1 MMRSVLGC
9 SAILVLVISTNT
21 SLAGDIPADALDRF
35 PGTEW
40 ERKTPSEVGFD
51 EEALQKL
58 IPKVGTGGVI
68 IRHGYLVASWGNI
81 RTAVQTASMG
91 KTFTGTCLGL
101 AVDRGMVKLDDPV
114 WKTWT
119 GEGEL
124 SHPHKY
130 LNFGHHRKVTWRHF
144 ANMMSGFPDID
155 LSRPDGEMGDRTYNF
170 AQRPPGDEYVY
181 SDGGMWRF
189 TQALTKLWGMDLKQL
204 LDEKI
209 LSHMDVPADRWG
221 WMPAQYLHDNL
232 MYPFWPGYGRY
243 LDPPWEVDGHTVR
256 AGPGWVVIGADD
268 AARFGY
274 LYLRNGRWRDEQLI
288 SREWVE
294 QTRKPQARRHA
305 GHGGEDYSLN
315 WWLPGHGVQEARGAN
330 INWQGVSR
338 ISVIPEYDVVVATIR
353 TNYVARKVVGSDYF
367 GSQYQGDRDWVF
379 RVLRTIVDK

>member
-21 SLAGDIPADALDRF
+21 CLAGDVPAHALDRF

-40 ERKTPSEVGFD
+40 ERRSPSEVGFD
-51 EEALQKL
+51 EEALQEL

-81 RTAVQTASMG
+81 HTAVQTASMG

-101 AVDRGMVKLDDPV
+101 AVDRGMVKLDDFV

-189 TQALTKLWGMDLKQL
+189 TQALTKLWGKDLKQL
-204 LDEKI
+204 MDEEI

-232 MYPFWPGYGRY
+232 QYPFWPGYGRY

-274 LYLRNGRWRDEQLI
+274 LFLRNGRWRDKQLI
-288 SREWVE
+288 SSEWVE

-315 WWLPGHGVQEARGAN
+315 WWLPGQGVQEARGAN

-353 TNYVARKVVGSDYF
+353 TNYVARKVVGSAYF